1 MHYSQ
6 LSPHQTEPSH
16 DLERSEEAKIAGEI
30 ARHLIDYSEATSKPR
45 TTHFIRKLNALA
57 SIKPE
62 GEVFWVVCAMLTG
75 DLSEITK
82 SYQEIGKS
90 MGKSKQ
96 GHQQRLEM
104 ITLALE
110 IHFPEL
116 AKAVI
121 ELRHLTAEVHHKPTT
136 KHEDPI

>member
-1 MHYSQ
+1 
-6 LSPHQTEPSH
+6 
-16 DLERSEEAKIAGEI
+16 
-30 ARHLIDYSEATSKPR
+30 
-45 TTHFIRKLNALA
+45 
-57 SIKPE
+57 
-62 GEVFWVVCAMLTG
+62 MLTG

-121 ELRHLTAEVHHKPTT
+121 ELRHLTAEVHHKPTPPAN
-136 KHEDPI
+136 E